1 MQEEDLFLIL
11 ASDGVWEFIEN
22 EEAVRI
28 VRLFHEQGKP
38 ALDACRF
45 LIAKAALLWR
55 TNEGQYR
62 DDITAIVI
70 YLPPRRPGPRG
81 RGVDG
86 KEHTTSVAGSARG
99 QVAAMAPLAEEA
111 EVA

>member
-1 MQEEDLFLIL
+1 MSVPTLCAARAWWSCF
-11 ASDGVWEFIEN
+11 ASAQPSMAAAIKGATIDT
-22 EEAVRI
+22 
-28 VRLFHEQGKP
+28 LP
-38 ALDACRF
+38 ARDACRV

-62 DDITAIVI
+62 DDITAIVG
-70 YLPPRRPGPRG
+70 YLRPVVQGLEAEVSTG
-81 RGVDG
+81 R
-86 KEHTTSVAGSARG
+86 ERTTSVAGSARG